1 MKLTFLER
9 AYIANLCRRRALALR
24 DNAAAT
30 KSSSQQVELTEEA
43 RHTEGLAL
51 RLDDGEELV
60 LERKDPIQVN
70 PRLDLDQLDTVGGP
84 Q

>member
-1 MKLTFLER
+1 MKLNFAER
-9 AYIANLCRRRALALR
+9 AFIANLCRRRALALR
-24 DNAAAT
+24 DNALAT
-30 KSSSQQVELTEEA
+30 KSASQRIELDEEA
-43 RHTEGLAL
+43 RHAEGLAL

-70 PRLDLDQLDTVGGP
+70 PRLDLDQLDSVGGP